1 MRGMATLGGRDNTS
15 EEVVGH
21 CTWHRIGCWRRGND
35 GSVHR
40 WETDL
45 TEAGVQYVE
54 LIQTPWGARCSN
66 GMVGKKQ
73 CVRVMVQRRVEHT
86 TCGKKQVR
94 NRMKVLHNS
103 LTLKTLLH
111 VLTFTYMED
120 TCFEIVH
127 ITHQSMSASPP
138 ILTHHHQ
145 YDLREE
151 IERE

>member
-15 EEVVGH
+15 EEVGH
-21 CTWHRIGCWRRGND
+21 CTCHSRRRRRND

-66 GMVGKKQ
+66 CMVGKKQ
-73 CVRVMVQRRVEHT
+73 CVRVMVQRVEHT

-120 TCFEIVH
+120 TF
-127 ITHQSMSASPP
+127 THRY
-138 ILTHHHQ
+138 THTHTHA
-145 YDLREE
+145 LS
-151 IERE
+151 